1 MRSVQRIASIVP
13 AILVLVLL
21 LGCGRE
27 EPETTAAL
35 DSTDAA
41 GFSGILGAGATFP
54 APLYQKWIDE
64 YERTHE
70 GTDLRYEAV
79 GSGQGIQRF
88 IEGAVDF
95 GASDAA
101 MSDAQIAQVER
112 GVHLIP
118 ATAGMVVLAYNLEGL
133 NGELKLK
140 RDVYAD
146 IFAGNIRN
154 WNDPRI
160 QESNP
165 DLTLPNK
172 TITLVVR
179 RDSSGTTF
187 AITNHL
193 SAISEEWRDRGP
205 GVGTL
210 IDWPGES
217 MTAIGNE
224 GVASRIDI
232 SEGSIGYAEYGFAE
246 RLGLPMAS
254 LENRAGQFVKPVPAS
269 GQQALASVSADMPSN
284 LRLYVPDPEGEN
296 AYPIVTYSWLL
307 LYDRYPNQ
315 EKASALKEFVTWGL
329 TEGQR
334 FSPDFGYVPVPQS
347 VVAMA
352 QASVAKIQ

>member
-1 MRSVQRIASIVP
+1 MRSVQRIASIGL
-13 AILVLVLL
+13 AIMVSLVLV
-21 LGCGRE
+21 GCGK
-27 EPETTAAL
+27 EPVEPATTL
-35 DSTDAA
+35 DAA
-41 GFSGILGAGATFP
+41 DAAEFSGILGAGATFP
-54 APLYQKWIDE
+54 APLYKKWIDE

-79 GSGQGIQRF
+79 GSGEGIQRF
-88 IEGAVDF
+88 IKGVVDF

-101 MSDAQIAQVER
+101 MSDAQIAKVER

-140 RDVYAD
+140 RDVYLD
-146 IFAGNIRN
+146 IFAGNIQN

-160 QESNP
+160 QETNL
-165 DLTLPNK
+165 DLTLPDK

-187 AITNHL
+187 ALTNHL

-210 IDWPGES
+210 IDWPGEA
-217 MTAIGNE
+217 MTATGNE
-224 GVASRIDI
+224 GVASRIEI
-232 SEGSIGYAEYGFAE
+232 SEGSIGYVEYGFAE
-246 RLGLPMAS
+246 RLGLPMAW
-254 LENRAGQFVKPVPAS
+254 LENGAGQFVKPDADS

-307 LYDRYPNQ
+307 LYNRYPNQ

-329 TEGQR
+329 TEGQQYGA
-334 FSPDFGYVPVPQS
+334 DFGYVPLPQN
-347 VVAMA
+347 VVSMA
-352 QASVAKIQ
+352 EASLAEIQ